1 MIIPIRCM
9 TCGKVLADKY
19 EFYCKK
25 VEDLK
30 KQKDEDKKKKDEDK
44 SILFDQIRTGP
55 ILDELGLERMC
66 CRRTFLTTVDLIDI
80 I

>member
-1 MIIPIRCM
+1 M

-19 EFYCKK
+19 EYYCKK

-30 KQKDEDKKKKDEDK
+30 KQKLNDEKGNDVEEEGRSKNK
-44 SILFDQIRTGP
+44 LFDQIRTGP

-66 CRRTFLTTVDLIDI
+66 CRRTFLSTVDLVDI

>member
-1 MIIPIRCM
+1 M

-19 EFYCKK
+19 EYYCKK

-30 KQKDEDKKKKDEDK
+30 KQKEKEKESGEAESKNK
-44 SILFDQIRTGP
+44 LFDQIRTGP

-66 CRRTFLTTVDLIDI
+66 CRRTFLSTVDLVDI